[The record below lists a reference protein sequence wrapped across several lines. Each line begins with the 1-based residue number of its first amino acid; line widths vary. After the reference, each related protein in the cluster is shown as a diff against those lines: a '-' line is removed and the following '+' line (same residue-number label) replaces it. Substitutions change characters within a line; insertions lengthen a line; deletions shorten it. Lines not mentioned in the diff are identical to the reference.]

1 MAPLLIDI
9 PKRQAFIYA
18 SFLVLYE
25 FLTYI
30 ANDMIMPGMLKVVE
44 SFHGPES
51 AVANSLIAYVMGGA
65 SLQLFLGPI
74 SDRYGRRPVMIF
86 GAIFF
91 FLCTVL
97 IGFSNSIDQFL
108 LARFFQGMGLC
119 FIGVIGYAT
128 LQEIFGEM
136 DAIRLIAIMANIA
149 VTAPLVG
156 PMLGAAFIYY
166 SSWRMIFVV
175 IGALSLVAL
184 WGLWRFMP
192 EPVGQTKTD
201 GEQIKPVSLSPR
213 RVAANYKQLLMNRTF
228 MFGAISLGAIYL
240 PCMAWIA
247 LSPIMLVSASK
258 LTLMEYGLWQLPV
271 FSSYILGTLYLHHK
285 THTSTVKQLIAKGT
299 TIVGLSLPLMYLLP
313 LWGGGSFLYVM
324 PGLIIYFFG
333 VGMIAA
339 PISRFTLFCTPV
351 SKGTASALMSM
362 ISMCIQSLGILI
374 ANILYSTHNNLHFA
388 FFCAGSVVFYFV
400 VLGLCFLKA
409 QVVEGSEVSAV

>member
-1 MAPLLIDI
+1 MAPLLINI
-9 PKRQAFIYA
+9 ARRQAYIYA
-18 SFLVLYE
+18 AFLVLYE

-51 AVANSLIAYVMGGA
+51 AIAISLIAYIMGGA

-91 FLCTVL
+91 FICTVM
-97 IGFSNSIDQFL
+97 IACTNSIDQFL

-136 DAIRLIAIMANIA
+136 DAIRLIAVMANIA
-149 VTAPLVG
+149 VIAPLVG

-166 SSWRMIFVV
+166 STWQMIFVV
-175 IGALSLVAL
+175 IGAFSLVAL

-192 EPVGQTKTD
+192 EPVGQIKID
-201 GEQIKPVSLSPR
+201 GEEIKPVSLSPR
-213 RVAANYKQLLMNRTF
+213 LMASNYKKLLMNPIF
-228 MFGAISLGAIYL
+228 MFGSISLGAIYV
-240 PCMAWIA
+240 PCLAWIA
-247 LSPIMLVSASK
+247 LAPTMLVTDAK

-271 FSSYILGTLYLHHK
+271 FGIYILGSMYLHHA
-285 THTSTVKQLIAKGT
+285 THTSTVKQLIAKGSV
-299 TIVGLSLPLMYLLP
+299 IVGFSLPLMYLLP
-313 LWGGGSFLYVM
+313 LFGGGSFLWLM
-324 PGLIIYFFG
+324 PGLIVYFFG
-333 VGMIAA
+333 AGVIAA
-339 PISRFTLFCTPV
+339 PMSRFTLFSTPV

-362 ISMCIQSLGILI
+362 ISMSIQSIGIFMVN
-374 ANILYSTHNNLHFA
+374 ALYVNHNNVHFG
-388 FFCAGSVVFYFV
+388 FFCAASMVFYFV
-400 VLGLCFLKA
+400 VLGLCFYNASK
-409 QVVEGSEVSAV
+409 VELLT